1 MNCETLRRFVDRCN
15 HRTGNYTAQP
25 HHHLLNSSHHHNTTT
40 PDRRHIL
47 DNLYPCQLGL
57 LVWHWKCLPLGI
69 GDINIKHILR
79 KNFHILE
86 FSRIWKF
93 GRHIKCSLIKSGF
106 ILLLANTHLVLALPG
121 VKQWV
126 LRRKLYACISVYCR
140 IHVKVDL
147 PTC

>member
-1 MNCETLRRFVDRCN
+1 M
-15 HRTGNYTAQP
+15 
-25 HHHLLNSSHHHNTTT
+25 LNPS
-40 PDRRHIL
+40 R
-47 DNLYPCQLGL
+47 GL
-57 LVWHWKCLPLGI
+57 LFSVIVQPVVEPMDRFTGLTNRTACVALEMFAAWYRRYKLY
-69 GDINIKHILR
+69 KHILR

-106 ILLLANTHLVLALPG
+106 ILLLANTHLVLALAG

>member
-1 MNCETLRRFVDRCN
+1 MSTRTACVALEMFAAWYRR
-15 HRTGNYTAQP
+15 Y
-25 HHHLLNSSHHHNTTT
+25 
-40 PDRRHIL
+40 
-47 DNLYPCQLGL
+47 
-57 LVWHWKCLPLGI
+57 
-69 GDINIKHILR
+69 KHSLR

>member
-1 MNCETLRRFVDRCN
+1 MIVKPVVEPMDRFTALTRTACVALEMFAAWYRR
-15 HRTGNYTAQP
+15 YK
-25 HHHLLNSSHHHNTTT
+25 
-40 PDRRHIL
+40 
-47 DNLYPCQLGL
+47 LY
-57 LVWHWKCLPLGI
+57 
-69 GDINIKHILR
+69 KHILR